1 MNNTSVILNNSIMPY
16 PHNMET
22 SAEKLRAL
30 CLYRVSTGQQ
40 VYYNEKHE
48 ADIPMQRKACREFCD
63 RMGWEIVYELQEEG
77 VSGHKVRAENRDKI
91 QKVKELASAKK
102 FDVLLVFM
110 FDRIGRIADET
121 PFVVEWLID
130 HGIRVWSTQEG
141 EQRIESHTDKLT
153 NYIRFWQA
161 DGESRKTSIRV
172 STRMGQIAADG
183 FFRGG
188 PCAYG
193 YKLVKKGRKNK
204 KGVELNDLVINEEEA
219 PIVRIMYASYLNE
232 GYGPQRIANYL
243 RQKGIKDR
251 EGKNWHPATIR
262 AILRNPL
269 YTGIIRSGESRS
281 PVQPELIIIDQDT
294 FDAVQELTKA
304 RSEHSSNTLIDHG
317 IRVWSTQEGEQRI
330 ESHTDKLTNYIR
342 FWQADGESR
351 KTSIRVSTRMG
362 QIAADGFFR
371 GGPCA
376 YGYKLVKKGRKNKKG
391 VELNDLV
398 INEEEAP
405 IVRIMYASYLNEGY
419 GPQRI
424 ANYLRQKGIKDREGK
439 NWHPATIRAIL
450 RNPLY
455 TGIIRS
461 GESRSPVQPELIIID
476 QDTFDAVQE
485 LTKARSEH
493 SSNTRHIPINTK
505 GKALLTGLA
514 FCGCCGKRL
523 SLTTNGKG
531 RRRADGT
538 DYIRIRYICQTKTR
552 SHGECDGQ
560 TGYTMHILDTAVNDF
575 VHTLFQRI
583 GHFSQSDAIRIGV
596 EQKLDDQAAVV
607 RQMEKEVAKAERDLS
622 NLREE
627 IMKALDGQSAFSK
640 EMLGDLIAKQQQKCS
655 EKSEALRKAQAELDE
670 RDTVYQQMTKEYDRL
685 ISWACVYDAASLET
699 KKMIVGQLF
708 ERIEV
713 YRDYKIKVLLNISV
727 DQFLR
732 GLEAAS

>member
-1 MNNTSVILNNSIMPY
+1 MPY

-304 RSEHSSNTLIDHG
+304 RSEHSSNT
-317 IRVWSTQEGEQRI
+317 
-330 ESHTDKLTNYIR
+330 
-342 FWQADGESR
+342 
-351 KTSIRVSTRMG
+351 
-362 QIAADGFFR
+362 
-371 GGPCA
+371 
-376 YGYKLVKKGRKNKKG
+376 
-391 VELNDLV
+391 
-398 INEEEAP
+398 
-405 IVRIMYASYLNEGY
+405 
-419 GPQRI
+419 
-424 ANYLRQKGIKDREGK
+424 
-439 NWHPATIRAIL
+439 
-450 RNPLY
+450 
-455 TGIIRS
+455 
-461 GESRSPVQPELIIID
+461 
-476 QDTFDAVQE
+476 
-485 LTKARSEH
+485 
-493 SSNTRHIPINTK
+493 RHIPINTK

-538 DYIRIRYICQTKTR
+538 DYIRIRP
-552 SHGECDGQ
+552 E
-560 TGYTMHILDTAVNDF
+560 AV
-575 VHTLFQRI
+575 Q
-583 GHFSQSDAIRIGV
+583 
-596 EQKLDDQAAVV
+596 
-607 RQMEKEVAKAERDLS
+607 
-622 NLREE
+622 
-627 IMKALDGQSAFSK
+627 
-640 EMLGDLIAKQQQKCS
+640 
-655 EKSEALRKAQAELDE
+655 
-670 RDTVYQQMTKEYDRL
+670 
-685 ISWACVYDAASLET
+685 
-699 KKMIVGQLF
+699 
-708 ERIEV
+708 
-713 YRDYKIKVLLNISV
+713 
-727 DQFLR
+727 
-732 GLEAAS
+732 

>member
-251 EGKNWHPATIR
+251 EGKNWH
-262 AILRNPL
+262 
-269 YTGIIRSGESRS
+269 S
-281 PVQPELIIIDQDT
+281 
-294 FDAVQELTKA
+294 
-304 RSEHSSNTLIDHG
+304 
-317 IRVWSTQEGEQRI
+317 
-330 ESHTDKLTNYIR
+330 
-342 FWQADGESR
+342 
-351 KTSIRVSTRMG
+351 
-362 QIAADGFFR
+362 
-371 GGPCA
+371 
-376 YGYKLVKKGRKNKKG
+376 
-391 VELNDLV
+391 
-398 INEEEAP
+398 
-405 IVRIMYASYLNEGY
+405 
-419 GPQRI
+419 
-424 ANYLRQKGIKDREGK
+424 
-439 NWHPATIRAIL
+439 ATIRAIL

-713 YRDYKIKVLLNISV
+713 YRDYKIKDLLNISV